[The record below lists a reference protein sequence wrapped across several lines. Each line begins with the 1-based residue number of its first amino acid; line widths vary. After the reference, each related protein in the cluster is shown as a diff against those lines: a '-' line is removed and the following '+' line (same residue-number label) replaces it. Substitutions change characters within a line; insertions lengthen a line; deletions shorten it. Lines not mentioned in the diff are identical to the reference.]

1 MKQQNSA
8 PKGSKPAKARQSS
21 TPQDNKP
28 KKTRRKTRAEIDQ
41 EARERKRQSKHSGHS
56 AGSRATGGTQEKSGK
71 GTAQPKD
78 PRIGSKKPIA
88 LGVTDVA
95 PVKKQHKPKSEKPM
109 LTPQAE
115 LDLLENDERLDAL
128 LERLEEGET
137 LSAEEQTW
145 VNDKLDRIDAL
156 MEELGISYDDDEE
169 DEEDKGDDLMRLLK
183 GTD

>member
-8 PKGSKPAKARQSS
+8 SKGSKPTKV
-21 TPQDNKP
+21 
-28 KKTRRKTRAEIDQ
+28 RRKSREELDQ
-41 EARERKRQSKHSGHS
+41 EARARKREKKHSGHS
-56 AGSRATGGTQEKSGK
+56 AGSRATGGAQTK
-71 GTAQPKD
+71 GTKGAGQAKD

-88 LGVTDVA
+88 LGVTEVA

-128 LERLEEGET
+128 LERIEEGET

-156 MEELGISYDDDEE
+156 MEELGISYDDEE

-183 GTD
+183 GSN

>member
-8 PKGSKPAKARQSS
+8 PKGSKPAKV
-21 TPQDNKP
+21 
-28 KKTRRKTRAEIDQ
+28 RRKSREEIDQ
-41 EARERKRQSKHSGHS
+41 EARERKRQKKHSGHS
-56 AGSRATGGTQEKSGK
+56 AGSRATGGAQEKGAKSTG
-71 GTAQPKD
+71 QPKD

-128 LERLEEGET
+128 LERIEEGET

-169 DEEDKGDDLMRLLK
+169 DEDKGDDLMRLLK
-183 GTD
+183 GSN